1 MFRTALRNVFAH
13 KARLLMTVLAVMLG
27 VAFVSGT
34 LVFTNTISG
43 AMEKSS
49 AKGYSHVDVAVT
61 AQYGED
67 KGNTVGKE
75 AKLTDATLKAARDTQ
90 GSRLRVRRPQR
101 LRRRRRPGRQARRQ
115 RLLHQ
120 GRQLLGQGR
129 LPVPAEEGHR
139 PARRRPGRPRREDRA
154 ARRLQGR

>member
-90 GSRLRVRRPQR
+90 GAGSAYGVLSGYAAVADQDGKLVGNGFSTKGGNYWGKDDSRYP
-101 LRRRRRPGRQARRQ
+101 
-115 RLLHQ
+115 
-120 GRQLLGQGR
+120 
-129 LPVPAEEGHR
+129 
-139 PARRRPGRPRREDRA
+139 
-154 ARRLQGR
+154 